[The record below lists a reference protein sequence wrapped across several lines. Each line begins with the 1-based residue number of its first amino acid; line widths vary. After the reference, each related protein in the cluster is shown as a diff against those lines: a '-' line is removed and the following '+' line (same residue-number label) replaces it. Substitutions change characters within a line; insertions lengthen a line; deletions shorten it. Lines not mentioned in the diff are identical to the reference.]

1 MGHIC
6 DLHDGGALREVRTD
20 VSGSQI
26 RGRLVISVTTAPR
39 GPGRFVLGATSNR
52 KLRLRFDGD
61 LADAQGF
68 GPNLLVQVAPDVSQC
83 GCASGE
89 PPGSYVAYVRMCNS
103 KLDQKKNS
111 QGGTW
116 LIAWQRWGGEEG
128 GDMMTMLT
136 TMTMMGRARD
146 DGGNAGG
153 GRFSWTTSRTHVRT
167 YVRTGRAPWL
177 IACLARE

>member
-1 MGHIC
+1 MAVARGAWGKHTPWSHGLRCREIKKYEEVTDPRQAGHIC
-6 DLHDGGALREVRTD
+6 DPRDGGALREVRTD

-103 KLDQKKNS
+103 KLDPY
-111 QGGTW
+111 
-116 LIAWQRWGGEEG
+116 EELAG
-128 GDMMTMLT
+128 WHLADRLATMP
-136 TMTMMGRARD
+136 G
-146 DGGNAGG
+146 AGG
-153 GRFSWTTSRTHVRT
+153 GS
-167 YVRTGRAPWL
+167 
-177 IACLARE
+177 

>member
-1 MGHIC
+1 MAVARGAWGKHTPWSHGLRCREIKKYEEVTDPRQAGHIC
-6 DLHDGGALREVRTD
+6 DPRDGGALREVRTD

-83 GCASGE
+83 GCASGG

-116 LIAWQRWGGEEG
+116 LIAWQRCPGQEGGHDDDAGDGGEGEG
-128 GDMMTMLT
+128 
-136 TMTMMGRARD
+136 R
-146 DGGNAGG
+146 
-153 GRFSWTTSRTHVRT
+153 W
-167 YVRTGRAPWL
+167 
-177 IACLARE
+177 